1 MKAIAVEYEGIKF
14 RSKLEA
20 RWYIFMKKLGW
31 NIIYEPEIEGINGWI
46 PDFLI
51 IGISDKIS

>member
-1 MKAIAVEYEGIKF
+1 MKAKQIIYDHLHF

-31 NIIYEPEIEGINGWI
+31 SIEYEPEIEGLYG
-46 PDFLI
+46 
-51 IGISDKIS
+51 